1 MKLGIHQPYFFPYIG
16 YWQLMNAVDEYVI
29 ADNLNF
35 MKQGYINRNEIL
47 INGEPHYFRLP
58 VHKPSQNKL
67 INEIEI
73 SLDEDEL
80 NKMLNTIRSAYAKA
94 PYFESTYEHV
104 KQILE
109 FGLTDEGK
117 SIAVFLENAIRSTAT
132 KIGITTPI
140 FLASKAVIL
149 DGNYKREHYVA
160 ESCKKMG
167 ATEYYNA
174 IGGTK
179 LYCQKFFRE
188 NGLGLKFLRAN
199 DTIKYQQF
207 EGQDFVPNLSIIDIM
222 MFCSKEE
229 ISKLLQEFTLEDG
242 YESFCEENV

>member
-47 INGEPHYFRLP
+47 INGEAHYFRLP
-58 VHKPSQNKL
+58 VHKPSQNRL
-67 INEIEI
+67 INETEI
-73 SLDEDEL
+73 SLDETEL
-80 NKMLNTIRSAYAKA
+80 EKMLSTIKSAYARA
-94 PYFESTYEHV
+94 PFFDDTYEHI

-109 FGLTDEGK
+109 FGLKDEGK
-117 SIAVFLENAIRSTAT
+117 NIAVFLENEIRSTAV
-132 KIGITTPI
+132 KLGISTPI
-140 FLASKAVIL
+140 YVASKDVIL
-149 DGNYKREHYVA
+149 EGTFKREHYVV

-188 NGLGLKFLRAN
+188 NDLGLKFLRTK
-199 DTIKYQQF
+199 DELKYQQF
-207 EGQDFVPNLSIIDIM
+207 EGQKFVPNLSIIDIM
-222 MFCSKEE
+222 MFCSRDQ
-229 ISKLLQEFTLEDG
+229 ITKLLQEFTLEDG
-242 YESFCEENV
+242 YESFDEGN